1 MESYMTFRQE
11 WVALWTLLRRHRDV
25 EGGAQSHPPL
35 TQELLAAIRVTADR
49 LDATTAAVGQSV
61 RELVA
66 LAERAESTEVRTCER
81 ATVAVEE
88 LDASASHVMAALE
101 TFSNAQASMERI
113 ARRAE
118 DLEASVPALLDRVR
132 EAMRTLR
139 KLSAA
144 IEDNNARVS
153 EMLAG
158 LDRIRA
164 VHEAIRSISEQTS
177 LIALNAT
184 IEAAHAGHH
193 GRGFAVI
200 ADEVRRLAE
209 QAKDAL
215 RHSSNN
221 FANIRAQVD
230 ALAAIGAEAQSASD
244 LGTIAL
250 REMESFIAATREE
263 VARMASD
270 AKHSRAEAG
279 RAFHHLT
286 DAERGVRR
294 AQASMR
300 DAAGDL
306 VSLMAENAATRQ
318 QVDRLTQVASH
329 LRETA
334 DELSDEIAEFE
345 AFVPAAAPAIDA
357 EDLEALKTELV
368 AACLRLRTS
377 DLERESVKETLL
389 ELKTKHNLGSIWLNR
404 ADGSFAFS
412 DPPAGL
418 LNASQRP
425 WFQAALAGESYIS
438 APYLSAQSRR
448 RCITVSVPIVHDQK
462 VVGCIGAD
470 VYI

>member
-1 MESYMTFRQE
+1 M
-11 WVALWTLLRRHRDV
+11 WTLLRRNRDV
-25 EGGAQSHPPL
+25 EGGTPPHL
-35 TQELLAAIRVTADR
+35 PLIAELLAAIRVTADR

-61 RELVA
+61 RELVS
-66 LAERAESTEVRTCER
+66 LADRAESTEVRTCER

-88 LDASASHVMAALE
+88 LDASAAHVMAALE
-101 TFSNAQASMERI
+101 TFSDSQASMERI

-118 DLEASVPALLDRVR
+118 DLEERVPALLEHVQ

-144 IEDNNARVS
+144 IEENHSRVS
-153 EMLAG
+153 EMLTG
-158 LDRIRA
+158 LDRIRT

-215 RHSSNN
+215 RHSANN

-230 ALAAIGAEAQSASD
+230 ALAAIGAEAQSASHVA
-244 LGTIAL
+244 TTAL
-250 REMESFIAATREE
+250 REFESFFAATRDE
-263 VARMASD
+263 VAHMASD
-270 AKHSRAEAG
+270 AKHTRGEAD
-279 RAFHHLT
+279 RAFHHLA

-300 DAAGDL
+300 DAADDL

-318 QVDRLTQVASH
+318 QVDKLTQVASH

-334 DELSDEIAEFE
+334 DELSGEVAEFE
-345 AFVPAAAPAIDA
+345 SFVPTSAPAVDA
-357 EDLEALKTELV
+357 EDLEALKREL
-368 AACLRLRTS
+368 ALASSRLRAA
-377 DLERESVKETLL
+377 DLERESVQWILL

-404 ADGSFAFS
+404 ADGSFVFS

-418 LNASQRP
+418 LNASQRA